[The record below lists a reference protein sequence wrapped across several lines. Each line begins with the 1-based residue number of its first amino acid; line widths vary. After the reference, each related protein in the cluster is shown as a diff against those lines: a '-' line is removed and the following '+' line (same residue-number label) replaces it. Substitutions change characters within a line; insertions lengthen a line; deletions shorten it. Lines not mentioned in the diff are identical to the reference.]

1 MSFYSDPKTIRSVMK
16 EVFDRLN
23 ATPGASD
30 NFVKNRMLVSLY
42 LDHPKV
48 FIGLDGRQKPV
59 GISFSP
65 DGVKPDLAIRL
76 DADLLHNILLG
87 AVRLRDAY
95 FGGQIKTKGSIFKA
109 MKLADLFRQA
119 EKLYPV
125 VLKER
130 GLMPEDDQVGRTG

>member
-1 MSFYSDPKTIRSVMK
+1 MSFYPDSKTVRTIMQ

-30 NFVKNRMLVSLY
+30 DFINHHMVVSLY
-42 LDHPKV
+42 LDNPKT

-59 GISFSP
+59 GLSFSP
-65 DGVKPDLAIRL
+65 NGAKPDLAIRL
-76 DADLLHNILLG
+76 DADLLHDILLSK
-87 AVRLRDAY
+87 VRLRDAY

-119 EKLYPV
+119 EKLYPI

-130 GLMPEDDQVGRTG
+130 KLLPEDYQIGPEN

>member
-1 MSFYSDPKTIRSVMK
+1 MQ

-23 ATPGASD
+23 DTPGAAD
-30 NFVKNRMLVSLY
+30 DFVKHHMVVSLY
-42 LDHPKV
+42 LDNPKT

-59 GISFSP
+59 GLSFSP
-65 DGVKPDLAIRL
+65 DGSKPDLAIRL
-76 DADLLHNILLG
+76 DADLLHDILLG
-87 AVRLRDAY
+87 NVRLRDAY
-95 FGGQIKTKGSIFKA
+95 FGGDIKTKGSIFKA

-130 GLMPEDDQVGRTG
+130 GLLPEDYKVSPSN

>member
-1 MSFYSDPKTIRSVMK
+1 MPFYQDSKTIKSIMR
-16 EVFDRLN
+16 EVFTRLN
-23 ATPGASD
+23 ATPGAAD
-30 NFVKNRMLVSLY
+30 DFVKHRMVVSLY
-42 LDHPKV
+42 LDHPKT

-59 GISFSP
+59 GLSFSP
-65 DGVKPDLAIRL
+65 DGSKPDLAIRL

-87 AVRLRDAY
+87 KVRLRDAY

-109 MKLADLFRQA
+109 MKLADLFRQT

-130 GLMPEDDQVGRTG
+130 GLLPEDPPANHSN

>member
-1 MSFYSDPKTIRSVMK
+1 MQ

-23 ATPGASD
+23 ATPGAAD
-30 NFVKNRMLVSLY
+30 DFVKHHMVVSLY
-42 LDHPKV
+42 LDNPKA
-48 FIGLDGRQKPV
+48 FIGLDGRQEPV
-59 GISFSP
+59 GLSFSP

-87 AVRLRDAY
+87 SVRLRDAY
-95 FGGQIKTKGSIFKA
+95 FSGQIKTKGSVFKA

-130 GLMPEDDQVGRTG
+130 GLLPEDFQPGPIN

>member
-1 MSFYSDPKTIRSVMK
+1 MPFYQDSKTIKSIMQ

-30 NFVKNRMLVSLY
+30 DFVKHHMVVSLY
-42 LDHPKV
+42 LDNPKT

-59 GISFSP
+59 GLSFSP
-65 DGVKPDLAIRL
+65 DGTKPDLAIRL

-87 AVRLRDAY
+87 TVRLRDAY

-130 GLMPEDDQVGRTG
+130 GLLPEDYQPGPIN

>member
-1 MSFYSDPKTIRSVMK
+1 MPFYQDPKTVRSVMQ

-30 NFVKNRMLVSLY
+30 DFVKHHMVVSLY
-42 LDHPKV
+42 LDNPKT

-59 GISFSP
+59 RFAFSP

-76 DADLLHNILLG
+76 DVDLLHEILLG
-87 AVRLRDAY
+87 KVRLRDAY
-95 FGGQIKTKGSIFKA
+95 FGGQIKIKGSIFKA

-119 EKLYPV
+119 EKLYPM

-130 GLMPEDDQVGRTG
+130 GLLPE

>member
-1 MSFYSDPKTIRSVMK
+1 MQ

-23 ATPGASD
+23 DTPGAAD
-30 NFVKNRMLVSLY
+30 DFVKHHMVVSLY
-42 LDHPKV
+42 LDNPKT

-59 GISFSP
+59 GLSFSP
-65 DGVKPDLAIRL
+65 DGSKPDLAIRL
-76 DADLLHNILLG
+76 DADLLHDILLG
-87 AVRLRDAY
+87 NVRLRDAY
-95 FGGQIKTKGSIFKA
+95 FGGDIKTKGSIFKA

-130 GLMPEDDQVGRTG
+130 GLLPEDYKVSPIN

>member
-1 MSFYSDPKTIRSVMK
+1 MK

-30 NFVKNRMLVSLY
+30 DFVRHRMVVNIY
-42 LDHPKV
+42 LDAPKT
-48 FIGLDGRQKPV
+48 FIGLDGRRTPV

-65 DGVKPDLAIRL
+65 DGAKPDLVIRL
-76 DADLLHNILLG
+76 DADLLHDVLLG
-87 AVRLRDAY
+87 KVRLRDAY

-130 GLMPEDDQVGRTG
+130 GLLPEDYEVGRLN

>member
-1 MSFYSDPKTIRSVMK
+1 MPFYSDPKVIRSIMT

-23 ATPGASD
+23 ATPGAAD
-30 NFVKNRMLVSLY
+30 DFVKHHMVVSLY
-42 LDHPKV
+42 LDNPKT
-48 FIGLDGRQKPV
+48 FIGLDGRQEPV
-59 GISFSP
+59 GLSFSP

-87 AVRLRDAY
+87 SVRLRDAY
-95 FGGQIKTKGSIFKA
+95 FSGQIKTKGSVFKA

-130 GLMPEDDQVGRTG
+130 GLLPEDFQPGPVN

>member
-1 MSFYSDPKTIRSVMK
+1 MSFYNDPEVIKSIMQ

-23 ATPGASD
+23 AKPGAAD
-30 NFVKNRMLVSLY
+30 DFVKHHMVVSLY
-42 LDHPKV
+42 LDNPKT

-59 GISFSP
+59 GLSFSP
-65 DGVKPDLAIRL
+65 NGAKPDLAIRL

-87 AVRLRDAY
+87 TVRLRDAY
-95 FGGQIKTKGSIFKA
+95 FSGQIKTKGSVFKA

-130 GLMPEDDQVGRTG
+130 GLLPEDYQPGPIN

>member
-1 MSFYSDPKTIRSVMK
+1 MPFYSDPNEIRSIMQ

-23 ATPGASD
+23 ETPGAAD
-30 NFVKNRMLVSLY
+30 DFVKHHMVVSLY
-42 LDHPKV
+42 LDDPKT

-59 GISFSP
+59 QLSFSP
-65 DGVKPDLAIRL
+65 NGAKPDLAIRL
-76 DADLLHNILLG
+76 DVDLLHNILLG
-87 AVRLRDAY
+87 KTRLRDAY
-95 FGGQIKTKGSIFKA
+95 FGGGIKTKGSIMKA

-130 GLMPEDDQVGRTG
+130 GLLPEDYQVGQLN

>member
-1 MSFYSDPKTIRSVMK
+1 MSFYSDSKTVRSIMK

-23 ATPGASD
+23 ATPGAAD
-30 NFVKNRMLVSLY
+30 DFVKHRMVVSLY
-42 LDHPKV
+42 LDDPKT

-59 GISFSP
+59 GLSFSP
-65 DGVKPDLAIRL
+65 DGAKPDLAIRL
-76 DADLLHNILLG
+76 DADLLHDVLLG
-87 AVRLRDAY
+87 KVRLRDAY

-130 GLMPEDDQVGRTG
+130 GLLLEDYEVGRLN

>member
-1 MSFYSDPKTIRSVMK
+1 MPFYQDSKTIKSIMQ

-23 ATPGASD
+23 DTPGAAD
-30 NFVKNRMLVSLY
+30 DFVKHHMVVSLY
-42 LDHPKV
+42 LDNPKT

-59 GISFSP
+59 GLSFSP
-65 DGVKPDLAIRL
+65 DGSKPDLAIRL
-76 DADLLHNILLG
+76 DADLLHDILLG
-87 AVRLRDAY
+87 NVRLRDAY
-95 FGGQIKTKGSIFKA
+95 FGGDIKTKGSIFKA

-130 GLMPEDDQVGRTG
+130 GLLPEDYKVSPSN

>member
-1 MSFYSDPKTIRSVMK
+1 MPFYSDPKVIRSIMQ

-23 ATPGASD
+23 ATPGAAD
-30 NFVKNRMLVSLY
+30 DFVKHHMVVSLY
-42 LDHPKV
+42 LDDPKT
-48 FIGLDGRQKPV
+48 FIGLDGRQEPV
-59 GISFSP
+59 GLSFSP

-87 AVRLRDAY
+87 SVRLRDAY
-95 FGGQIKTKGSIFKA
+95 FSGQIKTKGSVFKA

-130 GLMPEDDQVGRTG
+130 GLLPEDFQPGPIN

>member
-1 MSFYSDPKTIRSVMK
+1 MSFYSDSKTLRTIMNA
-16 EVFDRLN
+16 VFERLN

-30 NFVKNRMLVSLY
+30 DFVKHRMVVNIY
-42 LDHPKV
+42 LDAPKT
-48 FIGLDGRQKPV
+48 FIGLDGKQKQV

-65 DGVKPDLAIRL
+65 DGAKPDLAIRL

-87 AVRLRDAY
+87 TVRLRDAY

-125 VLKER
+125 VLKEK
-130 GLMPEDDQVGRTG
+130 GLLPEDYQIGPLN